1 MGELALAEYAHWSA
15 EDVRKVAEK
24 FHDHWLS
31 VGGVKKDWE
40 ATWRNWCRN
49 ESRAWTALPRAA
61 PARGFESEKDKAR
74 RAVAEAISGK
84 GAGNYGR
91 IIDIGSGTVVG
102 ADPVG
107 LKNCL
112 AECKRATAIAF
123 WTCFPMQ
130 KWTM

>member
-1 MGELALAEYAHWSA
+1 VQRKTALPVSWKLPKKMGEWALTEFSQWSE

-74 RAVAEAISGK
+74 RAVAAAISGN
-84 GAGNYGR
+84 GAGTHGR
-91 IIDIGSGTVVG
+91 IIDI
-102 ADPVG
+102 
-107 LKNCL
+107 
-112 AECKRATAIAF
+112 
-123 WTCFPMQ
+123 
-130 KWTM
+130 